1 MCEDYLSDELM
12 EEMLKSSEKP
22 EGEELVKILDKW
34 FGSRLHETKRYI
46 AYRFLSWLIGGRV
59 IETIHLLEKP
69 GKSDYSHIIKGIR
82 EIGNKRQPNGAGA
95 YIAKGL
101 WGWLGAEIGNPS
113 WTDKGRGVLIV
124 ELPTTTILKAY
135 MEMIGSSYEE
145 NEFFR
150 AGFFRKDAATQEQFN
165 VVNAITGEQG
175 LGARY
180 LFGGGCW
187 VSPRTTPLSKSVS
200 RDRNIH
206 PPKGLPA
213 EVLQQIND
221 FMVKESRP
229 GLIDEELAQLDVSI
243 ESETN
248 DQIVFPQVAKEKDG
262 VIRIKTPHT
271 IEVKTDKLYDI
282 TADPSDFRA
291 ISMKE
296 GNLDINLYKRNIK
309 NAGYHG
315 YHRDHPQL
323 GPVIAAFEYAKVGNI
338 DEHGDIGIGLAVVI
352 LGKSKRA
359 CDSLKEWMN
368 GDRGNFAVDMMRR
381 GKYFPALFSDIED
394 DVCDFFYEKIY
405 YDGAEPVWQGTIYDP
420 NDEDNSSRWY
430 PVQACEYE
438 GVFFAWAFECDPE
451 GYFSSLEAT
460 KEFISYNW
468 VNVGED
474 RDY

>member
-12 EEMLKSSEKP
+12 EEMPKSSPKP
-22 EGEELVKILDKW
+22 EGEELVKIVVKW
-34 FGSRLHETKRYI
+34 FDRDLDRTSDYI
-46 AYRFLSWLIGGRV
+46 AYRFLSWLIRGRV
-59 IETIHLLEKP
+59 IETINLLEEP
-69 GKSDYSHIIKGIR
+69 RVPNYFHQAR
-82 EIGNKRQPNGAGA
+82 RLRAIGNKRQPNGAGA

-101 WGWLGAEIGNPS
+101 WGWLGAEMGNPS

-150 AGFFRKDAATQEQFN
+150 AGFFRKDATTQEQFN
-165 VVNAITGEQG
+165 VVSAITGEQG

-200 RDRNIH
+200 RDRNLH

-213 EVLQQIND
+213 EVLQQLNN
-221 FMVKESRP
+221 FMAKESQQ
-229 GLIDEELAQLDVSI
+229 GLTKEELIQLDVSI
-243 ESETN
+243 QSETD

-282 TADPSDFRA
+282 TTDPSDFRA

-296 GNLDINLYKRNIK
+296 GNLDINLYKINIK

-368 GDRGNFAVDMMRR
+368 SDRGNFAVDMMRR

-394 DVCDFFYEKIY
+394 DLCDFFYEKIY
-405 YDGAEPVWQGTIYDP
+405 YDEAEPVWGATIYDP
-420 NDEDNSSRWY
+420 NDEADENKWY
-430 PVQACEYE
+430 PVQAYEYE
-438 GVFFAWAFECDPE
+438 GVFFAWALESDPE
-451 GYFSSLEAT
+451 GYFSSLEAVKNYILFNWPYV
-460 KEFISYNW
+460 KE
-468 VNVGED
+468 D
-474 RDY
+474 